1 MDCFPV
7 MRGDTGKVADGKAQN
22 STLDKQWAKSFID
35 RIDMRFPKK
44 IVSGDSVALAFLLV
58 NGALNFYGV

>member
-1 MDCFPV
+1 M
-7 MRGDTGKVADGKAQN
+7 
-22 STLDKQWAKSFID
+22 AKSFID

-58 NGALNFYGV
+58 KGNEFLWSVTPD